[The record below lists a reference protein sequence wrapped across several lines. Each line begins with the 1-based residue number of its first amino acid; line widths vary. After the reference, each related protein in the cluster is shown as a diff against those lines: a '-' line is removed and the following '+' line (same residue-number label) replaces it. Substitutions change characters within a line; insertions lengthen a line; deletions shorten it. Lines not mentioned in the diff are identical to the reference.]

1 MNHDCTDR
9 TKIAGEARLRL
20 SFFLLLTACATPF
33 LFRRINEW
41 FLHTG
46 LIYLIPILMIT
57 NVMFTPHLFVNL
69 AKMNKFLLMLGL
81 GNVHSSILV
90 ISLTIFTANICSK
103 VHRYIEITGCKK
115 IYWYLNTPF
124 TKLPT
129 ALWICCH

>member
-46 LIYLIPILMIT
+46 LIYHIPILMIT
-57 NVMFTPHLFVNL
+57 NVMFTPHLIVNL
-69 AKMNKFLLMLGL
+69 AQMNEFLLMLGL
-81 GNVHSSILV
+81 GNVHSSIQVMTCYKFEWSHWLKY
-90 ISLTIFTANICSK
+90 SLKS
-103 VHRYIEITGCKK
+103 E
-115 IYWYLNTPF
+115 
-124 TKLPT
+124 
-129 ALWICCH
+129 CCNFNQ

>member
-57 NVMFTPHLFVNL
+57 NVMFTPHLIVNL
-69 AKMNKFLLMLGL
+69 AKMNEFSFCKRKVSYKCGQFL
-81 GNVHSSILV
+81 S
-90 ISLTIFTANICSK
+90 
-103 VHRYIEITGCKK
+103 
-115 IYWYLNTPF
+115 W
-124 TKLPT
+124 
-129 ALWICCH
+129 

>member
-33 LFRRINEW
+33 LFQRINEW

-57 NVMFTPHLFVNL
+57 NVMFTPHLIVNL
-69 AKMNKFLLMLGL
+69 EKMNEFSLMLGL
-81 GNVHSSILV
+81 GNVHSSIQV
-90 ISLTIFTANICSK
+90 IPDIART
-103 VHRYIEITGCKK
+103 
-115 IYWYLNTPF
+115 YLQTP
-124 TKLPT
+124 LP
-129 ALWICCH
+129 LPEFFPIGQWNRFK